1 MSATAPTLLLRV
13 AATWPLPGLGL
24 LVLPDGPTPYL
35 AACALHSAHAVTIEL
50 PGGSRQPSLATV
62 EEVVR
67 PDDSTGPQRGLLL
80 DLGPTRELPIG
91 TSIWLATTVVR

>member
-1 MSATAPTLLLRV
+1 MSPAVPILLLRV

-24 LVLPDGPTPYL
+24 LALPDGPTPYL
-35 AACALHSAHAVTIEL
+35 AACALHSAHAVVLEL
-50 PGGSRQPSLATV
+50 PGGSRQPGLATV

-80 DLGPTRELPIG
+80 DLGTTRELPIG
-91 TSIWLATTVVR
+91 TSIWLDATVMR